1 LTNYL
6 IYYNNGASSSFFST
20 PVNVSSSSTS
30 YTFSSL
36 SSGTAYLFAIT
47 AENIFGMGP
56 ISQNLSVLYSSTNV
70 DSALVQSA
78 PTLDVSTV
86 TLAKT
91 MNSITATWTTSPSTQ
106 VGYGYATITK
116 YRYRY
121 KANSA
126 SWPAD
131 WTTAIEVP
139 AQASHSIPFTSLNP
153 DT

>member
-1 LTNYL
+1 MTDIKTTAGFTVSDLGKF
-6 IYYNNGASSSFFST
+6 IKVRVRASNTYGNSD
-20 PVNVSSSSTS
+20 
-30 YTFSSL
+30 
-36 SSGTAYLFAIT
+36 
-47 AENIFGMGP
+47 
-56 ISQNLSVLYSSTNV
+56 YSSTNV

>member
-1 LTNYL
+1 M
-6 IYYNNGASSSFFST
+6 INGTTTTCTILMTDIKTTAGFTVSDLGKFIKVRVRASNTYGNSD
-20 PVNVSSSSTS
+20 
-30 YTFSSL
+30 
-36 SSGTAYLFAIT
+36 
-47 AENIFGMGP
+47 
-56 ISQNLSVLYSSTNV
+56 YSSTNV

-121 KANSA
+121 KAA
-126 SWPAD
+126 ADSWPAD
-131 WTTAIEVP
+131 WTTSTEVS
-139 AQASHSIPFTSLNP
+139 ALVSHSYTIGLLIPDIVYNF
-153 DT
+153 